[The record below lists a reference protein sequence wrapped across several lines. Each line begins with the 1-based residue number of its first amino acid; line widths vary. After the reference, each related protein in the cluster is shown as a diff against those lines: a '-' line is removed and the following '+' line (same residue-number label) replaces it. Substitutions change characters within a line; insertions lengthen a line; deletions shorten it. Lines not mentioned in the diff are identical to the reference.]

1 MEISKNLNREE
12 IEKKANSFMRGVDN
26 HKIWGSHYIVL
37 MNWTEYNVN
46 CLLYTSPS
54 PRDA

>member
-26 HKIWGSHYIVL
+26 HKIWGSLQI
-37 MNWTEYNVN
+37 
-46 CLLYTSPS
+46 
-54 PRDA
+54 PRAEHPQRATQNIN